1 VWDAPTGGIA
11 VRDAMRVLMS
21 RVDADSSTLTMLQEW
36 LSGNFP
42 AARAAAAAGF
52 AATLQTRVAVELACL
67 E

>member
-1 VWDAPTGGIA
+1 
-11 VRDAMRVLMS
+11 MRVLMS
-21 RVDADSSTLTMLQEW
+21 RVDADCSTCTMLQEW

-52 AATLQTRVAVELACL
+52 AATLETRAAVELACL